1 MKNHKAI
8 FIVFVSD
15 SEWSAGLFRVD
26 RLYRTIRESWVSNIE
41 LGGSLEWQ
49 NKR

>member
-1 MKNHKAI
+1 MKNTQRF

-26 RLYRTIRESWVSNIE
+26 RLYRTIRESWISNIE
-41 LGGSLEWQ
+41 LGGPLGCQS
-49 NKR
+49 KR